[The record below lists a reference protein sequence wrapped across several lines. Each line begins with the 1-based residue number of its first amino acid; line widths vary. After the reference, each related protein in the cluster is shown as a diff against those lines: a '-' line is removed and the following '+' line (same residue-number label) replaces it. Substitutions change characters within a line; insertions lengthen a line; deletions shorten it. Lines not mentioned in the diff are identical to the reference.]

1 MTAISS
7 PRVSIGATLFER
19 TLLGAA
25 SALDHF
31 VSERLEWRGGAD
43 YRRAHG
49 AQVAFVAERA
59 AAQARGVIG
68 LLPR

>member
-7 PRVSIGATLFER
+7 PRVSTSATLFER

-25 SALDHF
+25 SALDRF
-31 VSERLEWRGGAD
+31 VAERLERRGEPG
-43 YRRAHG
+43 YRRAHD
-49 AQVAFVAERA
+49 AQFAFIAGRD

-68 LLPR
+68 MLPK